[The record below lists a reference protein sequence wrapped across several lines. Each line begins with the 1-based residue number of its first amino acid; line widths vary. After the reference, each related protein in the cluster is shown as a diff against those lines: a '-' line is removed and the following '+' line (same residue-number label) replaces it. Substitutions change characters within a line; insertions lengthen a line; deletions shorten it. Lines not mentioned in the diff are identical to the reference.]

1 MRTNVSTCVADNKCL
16 SRAGRVPNSLRGKS
30 SLSLGLGPGLRR
42 DDGSRAGIKGKEKD
56 MKNFL
61 FVLMGVFAFSGA
73 FAAGENVPTSKSY
86 VDSKL
91 AEKQDNITA
100 TDAPRAI
107 MNTGVAGEYDTR
119 GIYDST
125 DEYSDQTRALVDAQS
140 MNTGVQ
146 NAIDSEFQ
154 CIEWL
159 DPNDHSSDC
168 LLMDLSVARYAGY
181 DIFNGK
187 KDSRLFYKNFNSIVS
202 FDENTKIITMLL
214 QKNPVGNGYIGNAS
228 STLYF
233 ATAATGP
240 RNFINGHKYY
250 FYAKMRKTSSD
261 VTNVRIYRDTAAKAY
276 FKNVTT
282 EWEVSDV
289 IFEAKYNASDGA
301 GHYSVLEASSSEPGQ
316 GIMIDQNYV
325 GVYDLTK
332 IFGAGNEPA
341 TTDASARALLLLH
354 MPAAE

>member
-1 MRTNVSTCVADNKCL
+1 
-16 SRAGRVPNSLRGKS
+16 
-30 SLSLGLGPGLRR
+30 
-42 DDGSRAGIKGKEKD
+42 
-56 MKNFL
+56 MKKFL
-61 FVLMGVFAFSGA
+61 FILFGLFVVAGA
-73 FAAGENVPTSKSY
+73 FAAGENVPTSKGY

-91 AEKQDNITA
+91 GEKQDNITA

-125 DEYSDQTRALVDAQS
+125 GEYSDQTRALVDAQS

-146 NAIDSEFQ
+146 NAINSEFQ

-181 DIFNGK
+181 DIYNGK
-187 KDSRLFYKNFNSIVS
+187 KGARIFGVNAYVQVS
-202 FDENTKIITMLL
+202 FDTNTKIDTIKSTSTGSCSATIGGSSAA
-214 QKNPVGNGYIGNAS
+214 NCIFCASGTNGAYV
-228 STLYF
+228 
-233 ATAATGP
+233 
-240 RNFINGHKYY
+240 NGHKYY

-261 VTNVRIYRDTAAKAY
+261 VKNVKIFRNVKAVAD
-276 FKNVTT
+276 FKNLTT
-282 EWEVSDV
+282 EWDISDV
-289 IFEAKYNASDGA
+289 IFEPSFSDDGEP
-301 GHYSVLEASSSEPGQ
+301 HYTVIGFWAPEGE

-325 GVYDLTK
+325 GLYDLTK
-332 IFGAGNEPA
+332 IFGTGNEPA
-341 TTDASARALLLLH
+341 TPDAAARALLLLH